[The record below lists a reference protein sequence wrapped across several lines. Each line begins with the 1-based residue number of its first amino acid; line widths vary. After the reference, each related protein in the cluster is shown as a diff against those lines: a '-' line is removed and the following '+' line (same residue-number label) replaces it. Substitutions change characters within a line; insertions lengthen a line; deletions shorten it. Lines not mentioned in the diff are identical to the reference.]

1 MNPAV
6 LQEGVQTGVI
16 DAAGWTVG
24 IAGLALVVAWTYYL
38 MR

>member
-1 MNPAV
+1 MNAVV

-16 DAAGWTVG
+16 DATGWAVGLAG
-24 IAGLALVVAWTYYL
+24 IALALAWTYYL